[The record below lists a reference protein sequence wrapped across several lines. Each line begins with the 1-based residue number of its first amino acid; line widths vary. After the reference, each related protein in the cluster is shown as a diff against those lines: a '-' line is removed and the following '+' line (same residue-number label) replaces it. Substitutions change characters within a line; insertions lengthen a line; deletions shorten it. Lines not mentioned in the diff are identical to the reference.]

1 MKSISIE
8 DLFQSGAHFGH
19 QTKYWNPKME
29 KFIYGSRNKIHI
41 INLEHTEQMLK
52 PALEFLKSVA
62 QKNNKVLFVGTKR
75 TASKIIKEEAERCDM
90 PYVNE
95 RWLGGMLTNYKTIR
109 SSIKRL
115 EDLSRQREDGTF
127 QKLTKKE
134 GLKLQREIDKLTK
147 SIGGITDTGGL
158 PDALFVVDVKRE
170 MIAVSE
176 ASKMGI
182 PIVGIVDTNCNP
194 DGIDYLIPG
203 NDDATRSIFLFT
215 RAVSDACLEGSEL
228 ATGLKPETE
237 DTTGPV
243 IKRKQ
248 EVSSQE
254 ASPES
259 KEAAEDLG
267 QGEHEVNTKKKEEET
282 KLKEKKDSSKSKTS
296 KKKPA
301 GTKKETST
309 PTKSKKEKTT
319 TKKTTKKKKED

>member
-8 DLFQSGAHFGH
+8 DLFQAGAHFGH

-29 KFIYGSRNKIHI
+29 KFIFGSRNKVHI
-41 INLEHTEQMLK
+41 INLEHTEQMIK

-134 GLKLQREIDKLTK
+134 GLKIQREIDKLTK
-147 SIGGITDTGGL
+147 SIGGITDMGGL

-215 RAVSDACLEGSEL
+215 RAVSDTCLEGSEL
-228 ATGLKPETE
+228 ATGLKPENE

-301 GTKKETST
+301 STKKETST
-309 PTKSKKEKTT
+309 TTKSKKEKTT